1 MRNILQKK
9 MLFMRNVFL
18 QTYVLRTLPSSIH
31 LPILPHYTKN
41 HDPIAEVVIFV
52 DVDQNRPVLSVCNI

>member
-1 MRNILQKK
+1 
-9 MLFMRNVFL
+9 MRNVFL
-18 QTYVLRTLPSSIH
+18 QTYVLRTLPSSIP

-41 HDPIAEVVIFV
+41 HAPIAEVVIFV